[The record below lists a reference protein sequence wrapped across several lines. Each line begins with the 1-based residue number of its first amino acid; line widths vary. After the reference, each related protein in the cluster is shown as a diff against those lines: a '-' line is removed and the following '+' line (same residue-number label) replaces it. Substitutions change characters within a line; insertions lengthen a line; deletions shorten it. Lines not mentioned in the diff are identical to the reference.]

1 MSNGLINTIENKK
14 NLIEIGISKD
24 FTHALSQIK
33 QIPIFCEFDVFEKHN
48 GQPIKTV
55 NLYIVENKNVNLFFN
70 QKYCLCYGQFINT
83 ISDIKILAVKTP
95 RFIKEV
101 KYKQLVDEVYKTNI
115 SNDLEENKQVKNKY
129 AMLPLGY

>member
-1 MSNGLINTIENKK
+1 L
-14 NLIEIGISKD
+14 LEIDISKA

-33 QIPIFCEFDVFEKHN
+33 QIPIFCEFDVFEKYN
-48 GQPIKTV
+48 GQPIK
-55 NLYIVENKNVNLFFN
+55 NLSLYIVENKNVNLFFN

-101 KYKQLVDEVYKTNI
+101 NYKQLVDELYKTNI
-115 SNDLEENKQVKNKY
+115 SNDLEENKQLKNKY

>member
-1 MSNGLINTIENKK
+1 L
-14 NLIEIGISKD
+14 
-24 FTHALSQIK
+24 
-33 QIPIFCEFDVFEKHN
+33 
-48 GQPIKTV
+48 
-55 NLYIVENKNVNLFFN
+55 N

-101 KYKQLVDEVYKTNI
+101 KYKQLVDELYKTNI
-115 SNDLEENKQVKNKY
+115 SNDLEEYKQLKNKY